1 MKEIPKETKQT
12 FRSGVSMFVS
22 VGPVEVTENGMQT
35 KQKKKIEKQTS
46 GEREHERRR
55 QRWRHTH
62 TLYEL
67 RLNWY
72 LIS

>member
-12 FRSGVSMFVS
+12 FRSGVSMFMS
-22 VGPVEVTENGMQT
+22 VGPVELTEYGMQT
-35 KQKKKIEKQTS
+35 KQKKKKKNKHQVRESKS
-46 GEREHERRR
+46 ERGKGAD
-55 QRWRHTH
+55 TH